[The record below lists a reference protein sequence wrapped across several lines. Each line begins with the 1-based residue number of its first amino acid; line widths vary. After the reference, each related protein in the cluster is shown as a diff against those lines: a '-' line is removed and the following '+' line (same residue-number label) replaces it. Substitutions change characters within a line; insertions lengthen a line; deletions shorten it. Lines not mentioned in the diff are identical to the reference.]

1 MVLLFFCRRYLT
13 CFGVCF
19 FLFPSRWEILVFS
32 SCCSSSSMLLWEWSS
47 LANWVSHQQEKKQNK
62 DTHTHCSTHF
72 ARKGFWIQASLLQS
86 RFAANFPP
94 FFVSSLPV
102 LTKERSHLHDPIYLH
117 YCFFKGL
124 TLSNSFC
131 LSLCGKSVRKKKKR
145 TSGKMKWKTTF
156 W

>member
-13 CFGVCF
+13 YFGVCF
-19 FLFPSRWEILVFS
+19 FLFSSRWEILVFS

-47 LANWVSHQQEKKQNK
+47 LANWVSHQQEKNK
-62 DTHTHCSTHF
+62 TKTHTHTAPHTLPEKVFESKHHYYSHDL
-72 ARKGFWIQASLLQS
+72 RQIS
-86 RFAANFPP
+86 PP

-117 YCFFKGL
+117 YCFFNGF